1 MIKCWICYV
10 IYWVLHWKW
19 KTEWLFE
26 SKMVVS
32 VLVVHPSDHM
42 PEWEL
47 QLTTSAQQNGRVL
60 CSMLPAQ
67 EKIKIQ
73 N

>member
-1 MIKCWICYV
+1 MQFIE
-10 IYWVLHWKW
+10 KW
-19 KTEWLFE
+19 TESGKTEWLFE

-42 PEWEL
+42 TELEL
-47 QLTTSAQQNGRVL
+47 QLTTSAHQNERVL

-67 EKIKIQ
+67 EKITIQ